1 MMGVGWTYLVLAEI
15 VAAESGIGYMIMEA
29 QRFLKTPRVV
39 VGILTVGVIGVALDY
54 TFRGVRWLLFPWM
67 RQRPT

>member
-1 MMGVGWTYLVLAEI
+1 MLAEI

-39 VGILTVGVIGVALDY
+39 VGILTVGVIGIALDFA
-54 TFRGVRWLLFPWM
+54 FRGVRWLLFPWM
-67 RQRPT
+67 RLHAQ